1 MPIAIEFCKKGLTQN
16 EADARWKEGSIST
29 REKPQLLSSGKIGL
43 FIAHAV
49 MPDFALLE
57 DPKIPADLLPRYIY
71 RGRIFD
77 QGRCHEGQY
86 PEQGIEYMS
95 VQHDRD
101 RDCGEKFSRVVIAG
115 RDLHVIARVYTQL
128 RDGVLRP
135 MKEWSSP
142 GQIAA
147 PVAALA
153 NDTKEDSG
161 QLTFPRMAA
170 ERTKAA

>member
-1 MPIAIEFCKKGLTQN
+1 MPIAIEFCKSGLTLK
-16 EADARWKEGSIST
+16 EADARWNEGSIST
-29 REKPQLLSSGKIGL
+29 REKPQFLSSGRIGL

-57 DPKIPADLLPRYIY
+57 DPKIPTDLVPRYIY

-101 RDCGEKFSRVVIAG
+101 RECGEKFSRVVIAG
-115 RDLHVIARVYTQL
+115 RDLHVIARVYTLL
-128 RDGVLRP
+128 RDDVLRP
-135 MKEWSSP
+135 KKEWSSA
-142 GQIAA
+142 GQIVAPAA
-147 PVAALA
+147 
-153 NDTKEDSG
+153 TSEGSG
-161 QLTFPRMAA
+161 QLSFPPEAVRK
-170 ERTKAA
+170 TKAA